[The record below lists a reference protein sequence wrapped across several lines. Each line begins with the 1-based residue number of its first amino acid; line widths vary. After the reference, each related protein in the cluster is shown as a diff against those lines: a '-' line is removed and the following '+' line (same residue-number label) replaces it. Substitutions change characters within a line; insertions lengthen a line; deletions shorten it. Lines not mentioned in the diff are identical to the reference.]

1 MEDLW
6 GKTETSFPLHK
17 AYNIYEDAKQS
28 YDKRI
33 DLFPGVGQP
42 DLNPAQQSNG
52 FVSYTNSG
60 GISRKDDIRSAI
72 NSIAARIAKAKDV
85 KGTLCLNNR
94 MANHGSFKTPPLDL
108 ALQSKQGFKG
118 GETAQRFYTKFPIY
132 RPRGHGMPDV
142 TDDLGHVWQQQTTLH
157 RPKNSMY
164 STFTQG
170 DAWSDTKSHYK
181 YSQIQRR
188 SNSNF

>member
-1 MEDLW
+1 M
-6 GKTETSFPLHK
+6 
-17 AYNIYEDAKQS
+17 
-28 YDKRI
+28 
-33 DLFPGVGQP
+33 
-42 DLNPAQQSNG
+42 NPAQKSNG

-60 GISRKDDIRSAI
+60 GISRKDDIRGAI
-72 NSIAARIAKAKDV
+72 NSIATRIARAKDI

-118 GETAQRFYTKFPIY
+118 GETAQRFYTKFPVY

-142 TDDLGHVWQQQTTLH
+142 TDDLNRVWKDQTSLH
-157 RPKNSMY
+157 RPQNSMY

-170 DAWSDTKSHYK
+170 DAFSDQHS
-181 YSQIQRR
+181 
-188 SNSNF
+188 